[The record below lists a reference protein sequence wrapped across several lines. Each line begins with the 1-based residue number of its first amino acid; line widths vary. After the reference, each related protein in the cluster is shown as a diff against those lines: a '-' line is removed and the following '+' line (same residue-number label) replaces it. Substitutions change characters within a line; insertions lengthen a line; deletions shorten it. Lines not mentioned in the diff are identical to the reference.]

1 MHLPASRPDP
11 IKVTDSYRTDDFAA
25 LAQALA
31 ERGGVAL
38 VYAPSTTTITGTTHP
53 ASPKPVELQI
63 TGSAR
68 PIDQALTQTATLRPR
83 YTLGEVIAYSG
94 ATLMGG
100 AVLSELVTALLRVP
114 ILVPVLGGV
123 LALVGMLTAISGA
136 ELDNRERDK
145 IQRRLTA

>member
-1 MHLPASRPDP
+1 M
-11 IKVTDSYRTDDFAA
+11 
-25 LAQALA
+25 
-31 ERGGVAL
+31 
-38 VYAPSTTTITGTTHP
+38 
-53 ASPKPVELQI
+53 
-63 TGSAR
+63 
-68 PIDQALTQTATLRPR
+68 RPR